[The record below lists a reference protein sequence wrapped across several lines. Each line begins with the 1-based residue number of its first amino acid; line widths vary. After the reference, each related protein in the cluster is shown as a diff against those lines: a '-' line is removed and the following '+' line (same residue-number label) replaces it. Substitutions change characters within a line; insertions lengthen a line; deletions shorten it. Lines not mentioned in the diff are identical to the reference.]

1 MRGPYGEQVESF
13 YGKIKETAVIEMAA
27 AAGLPLAGEHLNAGE
42 ATTYGV
48 GELILD
54 ALQGGVKKIILGL
67 GGSATNGRGCWC
79 ACGIG
84 S

>member
-1 MRGPYGEQVESF
+1 MRFRGPYGEQVESF

-27 AAGLPLAGEHLNAGE
+27 AAGLPLAGERLNAGE

-54 ALQGGVKKIILGL
+54 ALQGTLWRA
-67 GGSATNGRGCWC
+67 GGKFLWENKRNS
-79 ACGIG
+79 
-84 S
+84 SH